1 MLKKLY
7 LDCIM
12 LDPVLPIALYLMFGY
27 LFKIFIKD
35 NSKELVDFVIYFSL
49 PAMVFIKIYPL
60 TLDLKII
67 NLVCMFNTIIIANLL
82 LAYAIGKF
90 FKLEKKILATFMVVA
105 TFGNTSF
112 IGFSYIDAFYG
123 QDYVVYALIY
133 DLFGSFLLV
142 VSLGVFII
150 NWGNG
155 QTMRMKTIFKSVIIF
170 PPIVM
175 FFITIICK
183 LVPVPNFVMNTAQTI
198 GSTLVPLAMIAIGM
212 KLEMKNIFYKFKITT
227 LALFLK
233 MIFMPIIVMIL
244 FSIFYTLEDT
254 WSKVTILEVAM
265 PPMTTAVILA
275 IKGGL
280 DERFAINTLVIG
292 VISSLATVTGFYLF
306 LG

>member
-1 MLKKLY
+1 
-7 LDCIM
+7 M
-12 LDPVLPIALYLMFGY
+12 LDPVLPIALYLTFGY

-49 PAMVFIKIYPL
+49 PAMVFVKIHPL

-67 NLVCMFNTIIIANLL
+67 NLICMFNTIIFANLL
-82 LAYAIGKF
+82 LSYAMGKF
-90 FKLEKKILATFMVVA
+90 FKFDKKTLATFMVVA

-142 VSLGVFII
+142 VSLGVFVI

-155 QTMRMKTIFKSVIIF
+155 EVIKMKTIFKSVLFF

-175 FFITIICK
+175 FFITIFAKFLPI
-183 LVPVPNFVMNTAQTI
+183 PNFMMNTAQTI
-198 GSTLVPLAMIAIGM
+198 GATLVPLAMIAIGM
-212 KLEMKNIFYKFKITT
+212 KLEIKNIFYKFKVTS

-233 MIFMPIIVMIL
+233 MILMPLFVMLL
-244 FSIFYTLEDT
+244 FSLFYTLNDT

-280 DERFAINTLVIG
+280 DERLAINALVIG
-292 VISSLATVTGFYLF
+292 VISSLATVTGFYF
-306 LG
+306 LLG

>member
-1 MLKKLY
+1 
-7 LDCIM
+7 
-12 LDPVLPIALYLMFGY
+12 MFCY

-170 PPIVM
+170 PPIVI
-175 FFITIICK
+175 FFITIVCK
-183 LVPVPNFVMNTAQTI
+183 LLPVPNFVMNTAQTI

-233 MIFMPIIVMIL
+233 MIFMPIVVMIL

-280 DERFAINTLVIG
+280 DERFAINALVIG

>member
-1 MLKKLY
+1 
-7 LDCIM
+7 M
-12 LDPVLPIALYLMFGY
+12 LDPVLPIALYLTFGY

-49 PAMVFIKIYPL
+49 PAMIFIKIHPL
-60 TLDLKII
+60 TLDFNII
-67 NLVCMFNTIIIANLL
+67 HLVCMFNTIILANLL
-82 LAYAIGKF
+82 LSYGIGKLF
-90 FKLEKKILATFMVVA
+90 NLDKKTLATFMVVA

-123 QDYVVYALIY
+123 EDYVVYALIY

-142 VSLGVFII
+142 VSLGVFVI
-150 NWGNG
+150 NWGSG
-155 QTMRMKTIFKSVIIF
+155 ESVKMKTIFKSVLFF

-175 FFITIICK
+175 FFITLFAK
-183 LVPVPNFVMNTAQTI
+183 LLPIPNFMMNTAQTI
-198 GSTLVPLAMIAIGM
+198 GATLVPLAMIAIGM
-212 KLEMKNIFYKFKITT
+212 KLEIKNIFYKIKVTS

-233 MIFMPIIVMIL
+233 MILMPILVMIL
-244 FSIFYTLEDT
+244 FSVFYTLDDT

-280 DERFAINTLVIG
+280 DERLAINALVIG
-292 VISSLATVTGFYLF
+292 VISSLATVTGFYF
-306 LG
+306 LLG

>member
-1 MLKKLY
+1 
-7 LDCIM
+7 M
-12 LDPVLPIALYLMFGY
+12 LDPVLPIALYLLFGY
-27 LFKIFIKD
+27 AFKLFIKD

-49 PAMVFIKIYPL
+49 PAMVFVKIYPL
-60 TLDLKII
+60 TLDLKIL
-67 NLVCMFNTIIIANLL
+67 NLICMFNTIIIGNLL
-82 LAYAIGKF
+82 LSYAIGKWF
-90 FKLEKKILATFMVVA
+90 NFDKKTLATFMVIA

-150 NWGNG
+150 NWGSG
-155 QTMRMKTIFKSVIIF
+155 EAVKIKTVFKSVLLF

-175 FFITIICK
+175 FFITVLAK
-183 LVPVPNFVMNTAQTI
+183 WVPIPNFMMNTAQTI
-198 GSTLVPLAMIAIGM
+198 GATLVPLAMIAIGM
-212 KLEMKNIFYKFKITT
+212 KLEMKNIFYKFKITS

-233 MIFMPIIVMIL
+233 MVLMPILVMIL
-244 FSIFYTLEDT
+244 FAIFYTLDDT

-280 DERFAINTLVIG
+280 DERLAINALVIG
-292 VISSLATVTGFYLF
+292 VIASLATVTGFYLF
-306 LG
+306 LA

>member
-1 MLKKLY
+1 
-7 LDCIM
+7 M
-12 LDPVLPIALYLMFGY
+12 LDPVLPIALYLTFGY

-49 PAMVFIKIYPL
+49 PAMIFIKIHPL
-60 TLDLKII
+60 TLDLNII
-67 NLVCMFNTIIIANLL
+67 HFVCMFNTIILANLL
-82 LAYAIGKF
+82 LSYGIGKF
-90 FKLEKKILATFMVVA
+90 FNLDKKTLATFMVVA

-142 VSLGVFII
+142 VSLGVFVI
-150 NWGNG
+150 NWGSG
-155 QTMRMKTIFKSVIIF
+155 EAIKMKTIFKSVLFF

-175 FFITIICK
+175 FFITIFAK
-183 LVPVPNFVMNTAQTI
+183 LLPIPNFMMNTAQTI
-198 GSTLVPLAMIAIGM
+198 GATLVPLAMIAIGM
-212 KLEMKNIFYKFKITT
+212 KLEIKNIFYKIKVTS

-233 MIFMPIIVMIL
+233 MIFMPLLVMVL
-244 FSIFYTLEDT
+244 FSIFYTLDDT

-280 DERFAINTLVIG
+280 DERLAINALVIG
-292 VISSLATVTGFYLF
+292 VIASLATVTGFYF
-306 LG
+306 LLE

>member
-1 MLKKLY
+1 
-7 LDCIM
+7 M
-12 LDPVLPIALYLMFGY
+12 LDPVLPIALYLAFGY

-49 PAMVFIKIYPL
+49 PAMVFVKIYPL
-60 TLDLKII
+60 TLDLKIL
-67 NLVCMFNTIIIANLL
+67 NLICMFNTIILANLL
-82 LAYAIGKF
+82 LAFGVGKL
-90 FKLEKKILATFMVVA
+90 FKLDKKTLATFMIVA

-123 QDYVVYALIY
+123 QDFVVYALIY

-150 NWGNG
+150 NWGSG
-155 QTMRMKTIFKSVIIF
+155 ESVKIKTVFKSVLFF

-175 FFITIICK
+175 FFITVQAKFLPI
-183 LVPVPNFVMNTAQTI
+183 PNFMMNTAQTI
-198 GSTLVPLAMIAIGM
+198 GATLVPLAMIAIGM
-212 KLEMKNIFYKFKITT
+212 KLEIKNIFYKFKITS

-233 MIFMPIIVMIL
+233 MIAMPIIVMIL
-244 FSIFYTLEDT
+244 FSVFYTLNDT

-280 DERFAINTLVIG
+280 DERLAINALVIG
-292 VISSLATVTGFYLF
+292 VIASLATVTGFYLF
-306 LG
+306 LA

>member
-1 MLKKLY
+1 
-7 LDCIM
+7 M
-12 LDPVLPIALYLMFGY
+12 LDPVLPIALYLAFGY

-49 PAMVFIKIYPL
+49 PAMVFVKIYPL
-60 TLDLKII
+60 TLDLKILHLI
-67 NLVCMFNTIIIANLL
+67 CMFNTIILVNLL
-82 LAYAIGKF
+82 LTFGVGKL
-90 FKLEKKILATFMVVA
+90 FKLDKKTLATFMIVA

-123 QDYVVYALIY
+123 QDFVVYALIY

-150 NWGNG
+150 NWGSG
-155 QTMRMKTIFKSVIIF
+155 ESVKIKTVFKSVLFF

-175 FFITIICK
+175 FFITVLAKFLPI
-183 LVPVPNFVMNTAQTI
+183 PHFMMNTAQTI
-198 GSTLVPLAMIAIGM
+198 GATLVPLAMIAIGM
-212 KLEMKNIFYKFKITT
+212 KLEIKNIFYKFKITS

-233 MIFMPIIVMIL
+233 MIAMPIIVMIL
-244 FSIFYTLEDT
+244 FSVFYSLNDT

-280 DERFAINTLVIG
+280 DERLAINALVIG
-292 VISSLATVTGFYLF
+292 VIASLATVTGFYLF
-306 LG
+306 LA